1 MRWSQ
6 PARPPTGQALDRA
19 VHLAFMRR
27 VDTVY
32 ARRIRS
38 PGSSADRVGNLAVDT
53 VFFKKA
59 RSVKLDPLGRM
70 LVVAAI
76 AGLMLTG
83 CGSDNNLQGMSPPK
97 GPVNCGGKSDLTAE
111 GSTAQQNAIALFNKD
126 WGLLCAGKTL
136 AYNPTGSG
144 AGRDQFIAAHVDF
157 AGSDSPLSRD
167 QIDPAAE
174 RCHGNPAWHLPMVFG
189 PVAVAYHLDGVK
201 QLVVNADILAK
212 IFSGW
217 ITNWNDPAIVKLNPD
232 AKLPATK
239 ISPVYRSDSSGTT
252 DNFQEYLAAAAPNS
266 WNRGTGSEFQG
277 GVGEGAQKS
286 AGVIQAVQSAS
297 GSIGYVEKGFADQS
311 GLPYA
316 QINDGSGP
324 IALTEDPGRKAID
337 GATFAGPGDD
347 LELNLKSIYS
357 TRAAG
362 AYPLVLATYEIV
374 CSKGYDPATSAAVRS
389 MLTVAADNAQDGLS
403 AAGYVPLPDK
413 FKKRLIA
420 AINAIR

>member
-1 MRWSQ
+1 M
-6 PARPPTGQALDRA
+6 
-19 VHLAFMRR
+19 
-27 VDTVY
+27 
-32 ARRIRS
+32 
-38 PGSSADRVGNLAVDT
+38 
-53 VFFKKA
+53 
-59 RSVKLDPLGRM
+59 KLDAVRRAL
-70 LVVAAI
+70 AAAASTAVI
-76 AGLMLTG
+76 VGMTSTG
-83 CGSDNNLQGMSPPK
+83 CGSDNNLHGLKPPR
-97 GPVNCGGKSDLTAE
+97 GPVYCGGKTALTAE
-111 GSTAQQNAIALFNKD
+111 GSTAQQNAIALFNRD
-126 WGLLCAGKTL
+126 WAQLCPGKQL

-144 AGRDQFIAAHVDF
+144 AGREQFIAHHVDF
-157 AGSDSPLSRD
+157 AGSDSPLTRD
-167 QIDPAAE
+167 QIEPAAE
-174 RCHGNPAWHLPMVFG
+174 RCGGNPAWHLPMVFG

-201 QLVVNADILAK
+201 QLVVNADVLAK

-217 ITNWNDPAIVKLNPD
+217 ITDWNDPAIVKLNPD
-232 AKLPATK
+232 AKLPATR

-252 DNFQEYLAAAAPNS
+252 DNFQKYLASAAPGS
-266 WNRGTGSEFQG
+266 WTRGTGSEFQG

-286 AGVIQAVQSAS
+286 AGVIQAVQSAP

-311 GLPYA
+311 GVPYA

-324 IALTEDPGRKAID
+324 VALTDDAARKAID
-337 GATFAGPGDD
+337 GATFSGLGND
-347 LELNLKSIYS
+347 LELNLKSIYR

-374 CSKGYDPATSAAVRS
+374 CSKGYEPATSAAIRS